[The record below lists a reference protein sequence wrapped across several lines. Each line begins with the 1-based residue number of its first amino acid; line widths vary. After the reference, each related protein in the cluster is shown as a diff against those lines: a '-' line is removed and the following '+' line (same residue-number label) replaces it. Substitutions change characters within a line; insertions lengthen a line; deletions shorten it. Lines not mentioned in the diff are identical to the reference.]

1 MPLGLL
7 WHRKSPSSEAERKA
21 VERVRR
27 EESAGMEDEEEKR
40 PLVRM
45 QMLGALRDLQG
56 DLTHDLGVMKN
67 EATRTTRV
75 PELQP

>member
-1 MPLGLL
+1 M
-7 WHRKSPSSEAERKA
+7 
-21 VERVRR
+21 ERVRG
-27 EESAGMEDEEEKR
+27 EESAGMEDEEEKC

-45 QMLGALRDLQG
+45 RMLGALRHRQG

-67 EATRTTRV
+67 EAARSTRV

>member
-1 MPLGLL
+1 ML
-7 WHRKSPSSEAERKA
+7 WHRRSPSSEAERKA
-21 VERVRR
+21 VERVRG

-56 DLTHDLGVMKN
+56 DLTHDLRVMKN
-67 EATRTTRV
+67 EAARTTRV
-75 PELQP
+75 LQP

>member
-1 MPLGLL
+1 ML
-7 WHRKSPSSEAERKA
+7 WHRRSPSSEAERKA
-21 VERVRR
+21 VERVRG

-67 EATRTTRV
+67 EAARTTRV
-75 PELQP
+75 PQP

>member
-7 WHRKSPSSEAERKA
+7 WHRRSPSSEAERKA
-21 VERVRR
+21 VERVRG

-67 EATRTTRV
+67 EAARTTRV
-75 PELQP
+75 PQP

>member
-1 MPLGLL
+1 M
-7 WHRKSPSSEAERKA
+7 
-21 VERVRR
+21 ERVRG

-67 EATRTTRV
+67 ETTRTTRV

>member
-1 MPLGLL
+1 ML

-21 VERVRR
+21 VERVRGK
-27 EESAGMEDEEEKR
+27 ESAGMEDEEKKC

-45 QMLGALRDLQG
+45 QMLGALHQG

-67 EATRTTRV
+67 ETTRTTRV
-75 PELQP
+75 TELQP

>member
-1 MPLGLL
+1 ML
-7 WHRKSPSSEAERKA
+7 WRRRSPSSEAERKA
-21 VERVRR
+21 VERVRG

-67 EATRTTRV
+67 EAARTTRV
-75 PELQP
+75 PQP